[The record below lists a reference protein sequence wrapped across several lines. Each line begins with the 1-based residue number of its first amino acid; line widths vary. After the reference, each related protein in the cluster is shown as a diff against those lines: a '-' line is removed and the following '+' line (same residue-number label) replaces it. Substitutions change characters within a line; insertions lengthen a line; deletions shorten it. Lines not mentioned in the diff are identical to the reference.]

1 MASGEILGVDMK
13 KMSAELVVGLFIIA
27 GFLCFVYLSLRLGE
41 FSVFAGER
49 TYTVS
54 ADFESISGLKVGAI
68 LEIAG
73 VNVGRVAAIS
83 LGENER
89 AHVEMQINRE
99 VQVDDAA
106 IASVRTQGIIG
117 DKYIRIIRGGSEVLL
132 KDGGRISETESA
144 IDLEEM
150 VSKYIFG
157 KV

>member
-1 MASGEILGVDMK
+1 MK
-13 KMSAELVVGLFIIA
+13 KINLELVVGLFMVA
-27 GFLCFVYLSLRLGE
+27 GFLCFVYLSLQLGE
-41 FSVFAGER
+41 FSVFAGDR
-49 TYTVS
+49 SYTVS
-54 ADFESISGLKVGAI
+54 AEFDSISGLKVGAI

-73 VNVGRVAAIS
+73 VNVGRISSVA
-83 LGENER
+83 LGKNDR
-89 AHVEMQINRE
+89 AHVEMQINKGVKVSE
-99 VQVDDAA
+99 DA

-117 DKYIRIIRGGSEVLL
+117 DKYIQISQGGSEVML

>member
-1 MASGEILGVDMK
+1 MMGVKMK
-13 KMSAELVVGLFIIA
+13 KISVELVVGLFMIA
-27 GFLCFVYLSLRLGE
+27 GFLCFVYLSLQLGE
-41 FSVFAGER
+41 FSVFAGDR

-54 ADFESISGLKVGAI
+54 AEFDSISGLKVGAI

-73 VNVGRVAAIS
+73 VNVGRVAAVS
-83 LGENER
+83 LGKDER
-89 AHVEMQINRE
+89 AHVEMQINKE
-99 VQVDDAA
+99 VAVSEDA

-117 DKYIRIIRGGSEVLL
+117 DKYIRISQGGSEVML

>member
-1 MASGEILGVDMK
+1 MK
-13 KMSAELVVGLFIIA
+13 KFNLELVVGLFMVA
-27 GFLCFVYLSLRLGE
+27 GFLCFVYLSLQLGE
-41 FSVFAGER
+41 FSVFAGDR
-49 TYTVS
+49 SYTVS
-54 ADFESISGLKVGAI
+54 ADFDSISGLKVGAI

-73 VNVGRVAAIS
+73 VNVGRISSVA
-83 LGENER
+83 LGKNDR
-89 AHVEMQINRE
+89 AHVEMQINKGVKVSE
-99 VQVDDAA
+99 DA

-117 DKYIRIIRGGSEVLL
+117 DKYIRISQGGSEVML

>member
-1 MASGEILGVDMK
+1 MK
-13 KMSAELVVGLFIIA
+13 KISLELVVGLFMVA
-27 GFLCFVYLSLRLGE
+27 GFLCFVYLSLQLGE
-41 FSVFAGER
+41 FSVFAGDR
-49 TYTVS
+49 SYTVS
-54 ADFESISGLKVGAI
+54 AEFDSISGLKVGAI

-73 VNVGRVAAIS
+73 VNVGRISSVA
-83 LGENER
+83 LGKNDR
-89 AHVEMQINRE
+89 AHVEMQINKGVMVSE
-99 VQVDDAA
+99 DA

-117 DKYIRIIRGGSEVLL
+117 DKYIRISQGGSEVML